1 MTRIRK
7 PRPPGFSRRGG
18 GRSVRQPDR
27 SDYEMSVFGSSAAD
41 EMGLLDPET
50 GAFIYP
56 ERERPLPIL
65 DEPPYFTEHWPG
77 KVCAFCN
84 LGERSQLGQG
94 DMLR

>member
-1 MTRIRK
+1 MRK

-18 GRSVRQPDR
+18 ARSIRHPDR
-27 SDYEMSVFGSSAAD
+27 SDFDMSLFGSSVGD
-41 EMGLLDPET
+41 EMSLLDPET
-50 GAFIYP
+50 GTFIYP

-65 DEPPYFTEHWPG
+65 DEPPYFREHWPG

-84 LGERSQLGQG
+84 LGEKSQLGQG